1 MTQIIKK
8 YRFILLI
15 FALISCESKIK
26 VPKPTS
32 IEKPANSLFDNY
44 TNDSIRD
51 LNFKTAY
58 NNNSTTPNY
67 IVFRAK
73 NLNTGQTKEICSEAP
88 FLSGAMHR
96 ELNIKYELIG
106 EKYIDSL
113 ILVNSRE
120 IFHFKNKNVLKIM
133 NFNNYPDYD
142 SIVKIAK
149 NIDLEYYLKNDSLKL
164 MHFGVN
170 SKVEQTTFAHIL
182 FNCGINTKRDCI
194 AGNNIW
200 IEY

>member
-1 MTQIIKK
+1 MIQVIKK

-15 FALISCESKIK
+15 FTLISCETKIEVDK
-26 VPKPTS
+26 TTIIDKP
-32 IEKPANSLFDNY
+32 EKSLFDNY
-44 TNDSIRD
+44 SNDSIRG

-58 NNNSTTPNY
+58 NNNSTAPNY

-96 ELNIKYELIG
+96 ELNIKFDLIG

-113 ILVNSRE
+113 ILAKRRE
-120 IFHFKNKNVLKIM
+120 IFNFKNKDVLKIM

-149 NIDLEYYLKNDSLKL
+149 NIDLEYYIKNDSIKL
-164 MHFGVN
+164 MHFESN
-170 SKVEQTTFAHIL
+170 SKLEQITFAHIL
-182 FNCGINTKRDCI
+182 FNCGINTRRDCI

-200 IEY
+200 IEN